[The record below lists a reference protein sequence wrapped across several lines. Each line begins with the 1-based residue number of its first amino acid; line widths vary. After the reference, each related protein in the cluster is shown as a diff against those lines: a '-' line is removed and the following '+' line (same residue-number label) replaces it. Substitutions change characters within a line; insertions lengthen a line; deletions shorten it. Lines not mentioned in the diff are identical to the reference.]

1 MVQRHGHSEL
11 QSQRGDG
18 AENRS
23 CDREVGEEEMPAHI
37 TPSITVDVAI
47 FTGPKLG
54 GAKHVRAE

>member
-11 QSQRGDG
+11 QSQPGDG

-23 CDREVGEEEMPAHI
+23 CDREVGEEMPAHI

-47 FTGPKLG
+47 LTGPKLG
-54 GAKHVRAE
+54 GAKHVRPD